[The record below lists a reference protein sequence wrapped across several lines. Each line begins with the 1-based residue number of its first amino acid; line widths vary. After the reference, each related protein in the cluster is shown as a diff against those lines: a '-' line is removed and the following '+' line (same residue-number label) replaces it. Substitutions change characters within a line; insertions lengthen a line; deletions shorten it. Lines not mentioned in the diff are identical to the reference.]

1 MPNVLPDI
9 TLGTSVLKREI
20 TTKFLGIHLDPQL
33 KWKCHINHSQSKINK
48 QCGLMYH
55 SKQAQN
61 KHAMKQIYT
70 SLIYPHLTYC
80 QTVWGATHKNTL
92 KSLCIAQKR
101 SVRTIL
107 GL

>member
-1 MPNVLPDI
+1 MRLN
-9 TLGTSVLKREI
+9 
-20 TTKFLGIHLDPQL
+20 
-33 KWKCHINHSQSKINK
+33 
-48 QCGLMYH
+48 
-55 SKQAQN
+55 SKQALN

-92 KSLCIAQKR
+92 KSLRTAQKR

-107 GL
+107 GLKKFDHTHDGFTDLKLLKLCEINVYC